1 MTVRIKKPTT
11 PSQRKKSVLIY
22 NVDKI
27 RPEKSLI
34 KPLSGPVGRSKGTI
48 SVRHRMRGEKKF
60 LRIVDFKRD
69 KRNISAK
76 VFSIEYDPTHG
87 PNVALLHYVDGEKR
101 YILAPSGLKKGE
113 TVMSSDTAEIKVGNC
128 LPLKNIPV
136 GTFVHN
142 IEFLPG
148 RGGQLAR
155 GAGCGAA
162 IMSSDEKYTTLK
174 LPSGEVRKILSACYA
189 TIGTLTN
196 ESKKTVKI
204 GSAGRKHHM
213 GIRPTVRGVAMPYK
227 HPHGGSYKTSGVG
240 RKSPVSPTGVPSKGK
255 KTRKRKK
262 TNKLILQR
270 RR

>member
-1 MTVRIKKPTT
+1 M
-11 PSQRKKSVLIY
+11 
-22 NVDKI
+22 
-27 RPEKSLI
+27 
-34 KPLSGPVGRSKGTI
+34 
-48 SVRHRMRGEKKF
+48 
-60 LRIVDFKRD
+60 RIVDFKRN
-69 KRNISAK
+69 KKNIPAK

-101 YILAPSGLKKGE
+101 YILAPSGLKRGDL
-113 TVMSSDTAEIKVGNC
+113 VMSGDNAEIKIGNS

-148 RGGQLAR
+148 RGGQMVR
-155 GAGCGAA
+155 GAGCGAE
-162 IMSSDEKYTTLK
+162 ILSSDDKYVTLK
-174 LPSGEVRKILSACYA
+174 LPSGEVRKILGSCYA

-196 ESKKTVKI
+196 ESRKAVKI

-213 GIRPTVRGVAMPYK
+213 GIRPTVRGVAMSYK

-255 KTRKRKK
+255 KTRRRTQ

-270 RR
+270 RRDKR